1 MLARYSAS
9 TVPSRRRRRPSSIAK
24 SPSDP
29 ETPDTSGGSGTV
41 MDIKKWKK
49 SLMSVDTTSSEVKS
63 SKKTTSQTTPETPET
78 TKRSAKMNR
87 WEAAASLMFKKETKK
102 RDQDVQRNAAAKAK
116 ANSHVQRMLLG
127 RVKKK
132 SQKKFDVLRNEI
144 LLSKQPAA
152 VVEAASKSLAG
163 FRVAAALVEMVKG
176 QLRRGFC
183 KWARLHREATVF
195 EKFQNFIDG
204 LKTEITHLKE
214 DMLFKQKSVTAFVER
229 AIKQRCSDQHRHSFR
244 QWSMNVLRRKL
255 RRAHLFS
262 KESENRICRRVCMRM
277 LNAKL
282 SAAWEAWIEHNRLR
296 SLLDRVS
303 ARWLKQGMVR
313 CLNTW
318 KTNAKESKRLRVVG
332 ARVVKRMLQRKIATM
347 FDTWVEKTQESV
359 RMKYV
364 GQKIIKR
371 MLQRKLLSCYNT
383 WRAQAAESKHLKLVG
398 ARVIKRMLQRTLS
411 LCFNT
416 WSANAKEQLR
426 LRVVCQRVGARWM
439 KAGLVATLV
448 QWQIFVAQRVED
460 KRIVRTWLSQVENRE
475 ISSAWRSWKLFVQW
489 DHEQE
494 HQSELDALRSEL
506 STLHAAK
513 KEQEDSLC
521 RRVCMRLLNSKLH
534 SAWSTWLEQ
543 NRLKALLDRVGARWL
558 KQGMVRCLNTW
569 KESTKESIRLKQ
581 VCKRVAARWHK
592 ASLFRILQQWIN
604 FTLQRQEDRA
614 IVTRWLSA
622 VENRGISS
630 AWRSWKLFV
639 RASKEGDQRCEINML
654 KAQLADMQKEKENTV
669 CRRVCM
675 RMLNAK
681 LSAAWEAWI
690 EHNRL
695 RSLLDRVSAR
705 WLKQGMVRCLNT
717 WKTNAKESKRLR
729 VVGARVVKRML
740 QRKIATMFD
749 TWVEKTQESVRM
761 KYVGQKIIKRML
773 QRKLLSCYNTWRAQA
788 AESKHLKLVG
798 ARVIK
803 RMLQRTLSLCFNTW
817 SANAKEQLRLRVV
830 CQRVGARWMK
840 AGLVATLVQWQI
852 FVAQRVEDKRIVR
865 TWLSQ
870 VENREIS
877 SAWRSWKLFVQWD
890 HEQEHQS
897 ELDALRSEL
906 STLHAAKKEQEDS
919 LCRRVC
925 MRLLNSKLHSAW
937 STWLE
942 QNRLKALLDRV
953 GARWLK
959 QGMVRCLNTWKE
971 STKES
976 IRLKQV
982 CKRVAARWHKAS
994 LFRILQQWINF
1005 MLQRKKDREVVKQ
1018 WISSVLNRELSAA
1031 YRKWTSVVR
1040 EFNNADRLAELE
1052 ASWEQSNQEKVER
1065 EAYRRT
1071 ELIRE
1076 RNNQLRYEMGK
1087 RDELVHDLRRQLT
1100 SQTKVGDHMVELT
1113 RELAHT
1119 KEEYNKV
1126 QVELSQSRIDLD
1138 EHVSE
1143 IQSHSNSELMNFQTQ
1158 VVVEKQKYAEQ
1169 MLEERT
1175 VWINRVMSLEEKVN
1189 RAKEIMTTRKTTI
1202 LSLRQNFDEKSDA
1215 VSELEKLNRAAQLKI
1230 KELKFRLRE
1239 CVADQKDYMKRQ
1251 EMIENA
1257 RLKREAEHPTTQRLD
1272 RLEMVVGIQLNKLNS
1287 HLNDCSETV
1296 QVMKELDEGSQ
1307 RDYFVFQQNY
1317 LTEMENQNVQKREFR
1332 V

>member
-1 MLARYSAS
+1 MSSSGHGQDSMLARYSAS

-569 KESTKESIRLKQ
+569 K
-581 VCKRVAARWHK
+581 
-592 ASLFRILQQWIN
+592 
-604 FTLQRQEDRA
+604 
-614 IVTRWLSA
+614 
-622 VENRGISS
+622 
-630 AWRSWKLFV
+630 
-639 RASKEGDQRCEINML
+639 
-654 KAQLADMQKEKENTV
+654 
-669 CRRVCM
+669 
-675 RMLNAK
+675 
-681 LSAAWEAWI
+681 
-690 EHNRL
+690 
-695 RSLLDRVSAR
+695 
-705 WLKQGMVRCLNT
+705 
-717 WKTNAKESKRLR
+717 TNAKESKRLRVVGARVVKRMLQRKIAIMFDTWVEKTQESVRIKYVGQKIIKRMLQRKLLSCYNTWRAQAAESRRLR

>member
-1 MLARYSAS
+1 L
-9 TVPSRRRRRPSSIAK
+9 P
-24 SPSDP
+24 
-29 ETPDTSGGSGTV
+29 GSH
-41 MDIKKWKK
+41 
-49 SLMSVDTTSSEVKS
+49 E
-63 SKKTTSQTTPETPET
+63 
-78 TKRSAKMNR
+78 
-87 WEAAASLMFKKETKK
+87 
-102 RDQDVQRNAAAKAK
+102 
-116 ANSHVQRMLLG
+116 
-127 RVKKK
+127 
-132 SQKKFDVLRNEI
+132 
-144 LLSKQPAA
+144 
-152 VVEAASKSLAG
+152 
-163 FRVAAALVEMVKG
+163 
-176 QLRRGFC
+176 
-183 KWARLHREATVF
+183 
-195 EKFQNFIDG
+195 
-204 LKTEITHLKE
+204 LKTVGCCRH
-214 DMLFKQKSVTAFVER
+214 AH
-229 AIKQRCSDQHRHSFR
+229 HRT
-244 QWSMNVLRRKL
+244 MNPS
-255 RRAHLFS
+255 H
-262 KESENRICRRVCMRM
+262 
-277 LNAKL
+277 
-282 SAAWEAWIEHNRLR
+282 
-296 SLLDRVS
+296 
-303 ARWLKQGMVR
+303 
-313 CLNTW
+313 
-318 KTNAKESKRLRVVG
+318 
-332 ARVVKRMLQRKIATM
+332 
-347 FDTWVEKTQESV
+347 
-359 RMKYV
+359 
-364 GQKIIKR
+364 
-371 MLQRKLLSCYNT
+371 
-383 WRAQAAESKHLKLVG
+383 
-398 ARVIKRMLQRTLS
+398 RTL
-411 LCFNT
+411 LLLLLLL
-416 WSANAKEQLR
+416 SANAKEQLR

-489 DHEQE
+489 DRDH
-494 HQSELDALRSEL
+494 
-506 STLHAAK
+506 
-513 KEQEDSLC
+513 
-521 RRVCMRLLNSKLH
+521 
-534 SAWSTWLEQ
+534 
-543 NRLKALLDRVGARWL
+543 
-558 KQGMVRCLNTW
+558 
-569 KESTKESIRLKQ
+569 
-581 VCKRVAARWHK
+581 
-592 ASLFRILQQWIN
+592 
-604 FTLQRQEDRA
+604 
-614 IVTRWLSA
+614 
-622 VENRGISS
+622 
-630 AWRSWKLFV
+630 
-639 RASKEGDQRCEINML
+639 
-654 KAQLADMQKEKENTV
+654 
-669 CRRVCM
+669 
-675 RMLNAK
+675 
-681 LSAAWEAWI
+681 
-690 EHNRL
+690 
-695 RSLLDRVSAR
+695 
-705 WLKQGMVRCLNT
+705 
-717 WKTNAKESKRLR
+717 AKEL
-729 VVGARVVKRML
+729 
-740 QRKIATMFD
+740 
-749 TWVEKTQESVRM
+749 
-761 KYVGQKIIKRML
+761 
-773 QRKLLSCYNTWRAQA
+773 
-788 AESKHLKLVG
+788 
-798 ARVIK
+798 
-803 RMLQRTLSLCFNTW
+803 
-817 SANAKEQLRLRVV
+817 
-830 CQRVGARWMK
+830 
-840 AGLVATLVQWQI
+840 
-852 FVAQRVEDKRIVR
+852 
-865 TWLSQ
+865 
-870 VENREIS
+870 
-877 SAWRSWKLFVQWD
+877 
-890 HEQEHQS
+890 EHQS